1 MTNMIIEKERSSMNK
16 ERISPE
22 VKERSRAVKFLLRFL
37 IYAGILAIIWR
48 LASGSWGGWYG
59 WLYIS
64 LDVALGILAAI
75 WVPLTPEMEQ
85 ERTSIK
91 AGVKQWDKYIVIPLS
106 VWYPFGVLVLAG
118 IDSRFGWSSNI
129 PAALIYLATIAA
141 VGGRIISTWAAASNP
156 FYGRFVRIQTERGHI
171 AVDQGPYRY
180 IRHPGYSGLSIFLL
194 CAGIILNSWWTLLAN
209 VLAVGALILRTV
221 LEDRTLQDEL
231 SGYAAYAQEVRYRL
245 LPGVW

>member
-1 MTNMIIEKERSSMNK
+1 MIIMVIEKERSSMND
-16 ERISPE
+16 EQISPE
-22 VKERSRAVKFLLRFL
+22 VKIRPQGVKFLLRFL
-37 IYAGILAIIWR
+37 IYTGILASIWR

-85 ERTSIK
+85 ERTSMK
-91 AGVKQWDKYIVIPLS
+91 AGVKQWDKYLVIPLS
-106 VWYPFGVLVLAG
+106 IWYPFGVLVLAG
-118 IDSRFGWSSNI
+118 LDSRFGWSSNI
-129 PAALIYLATIAA
+129 PAAFIFLAAIVA
-141 VGGRIISTWAAASNP
+141 VGGRVISTWAAASNP
-156 FYGRFVRIQTERGHI
+156 FYGRFVRIQTDRGHI

-194 CAGIILNSWWTLLAN
+194 CAGIILNSWWTVMGN
-209 VLAVGALILRTV
+209 VLAVGFLILRTV

-231 SGYAAYAQEVRYRL
+231 SGYSAYAQQVRFRL
-245 LPGVW
+245 FPGVW